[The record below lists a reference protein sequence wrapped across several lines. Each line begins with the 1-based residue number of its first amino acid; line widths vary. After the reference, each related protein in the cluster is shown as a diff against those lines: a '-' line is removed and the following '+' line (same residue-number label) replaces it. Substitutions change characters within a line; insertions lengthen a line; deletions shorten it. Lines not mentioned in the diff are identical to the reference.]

1 MTDQEKEQVIIIKKK
16 VDEATESCWNIIVK
30 KAIEAGINK
39 DPHSTWLFFSRV
51 VSSLLLSI
59 HKPMVNIYIKDI
71 VEDME
76 VK

>member
-1 MTDQEKEQVIIIKKK
+1 MTEQEKEQVILIKQK
-16 VDEATESCWNIIVK
+16 VDEALTECWDIIVK
-30 KAIEAGINK
+30 KCIEAGLKENK
-39 DPHSTWLFFSRV
+39 HGAWSFFSRV